1 MFTFVLETANT
12 LDTQKT
18 SNDIRE
24 SLQKLQEEID
34 YTLIAS
40 KIPQQY
46 RGLNNLSFL
55 KSIPWFCV
63 FDLFDQKSRT
73 DGLYYILNET
83 NDSARVS
90 AKNLGDFNDPTTDL
104 SKRVTTWI
112 LRDQLMHE
120 SDWTRYSKK
129 CLYKAL
135 STCYD
140 GSLARK
146 HWVFLCLSDECL
158 AETADVIDYLFTI
171 LGKDANKYITIISEK
186 KEIGEKIIKYLK
198 DSIRKDLKYPCSF
211 FGMPLDLLKT
221 NVREMLGPNNFH
233 DPKATTDLPHLGGLT
248 AVLNKRINS
257 LTHLE
262 VYCPKSS
269 LTPSVKEIK
278 EARDD
283 FYKGDA
289 IQQVNLF
296 HRHDIER
303 TLQDKLTRQ
312 IDSRLKKL
320 SSLYEQEYTGFV
332 ETVNLSYEPGSG
344 ATTLCRRI
352 LWDKRETYRCAVVKT
367 IETDITDY
375 QINELQKFSYETG
388 SSFIPPVLILVD
400 KFPEQNVFRLIDKLS
415 ERKTKCVLLNTIPI
429 TNVVMGSEDDNAEL
443 SQLDDVEIERVKKIL
458 VDVEDKDDEK
468 KRAAEE
474 RLKRERRFIWLG
486 LELFG
491 RQCVDIEDRLSNH
504 IQQFISYS
512 ITNRLQDAYE
522 MILYFCCFLDYY
534 SKGQFIYPHSCI
546 LDILDENYGLDNE
559 CTDQIV
565 YIHDKFGGLLLED
578 YSGTGCYRGWRPAH
592 FLVGEVIRKKMDLVT
607 TVKKFFTERKN
618 NDTYAKK
625 NLIKNIVHTCLQRD
639 SIYKNSPTSEDDPDL
654 TIEEDDF
661 GEKQK
666 YSTLLLDAMHHHT
679 SESEMTNALDIL
691 IAINVNV
698 ETDEQKAHSS
708 QQLARILAYEVG
720 VKKISHKDAS
730 LLSQLSLPC
739 IDQISTDS
747 SASGFEVAHQ
757 VINLAV
763 TLQPHYAPH
772 LVTKGTFFKTELQSK
787 LLETNRPD
795 FASRKLQDFVEEA
808 INITK
813 KGISLYNSALEKT
826 PHDDTYLYAMIGKIQ
841 IIIILLEIFKNLPC
855 FSVGGQ
861 RPDESFKLYMTF
873 GKHPEELN
881 STLSEDDL
889 KYFLS
894 LRTTPSQL
902 LDELFEATE
911 ERRKQLLKKH
921 KMQKIKNANRRGE
934 FLRKKFYDVTKLD
947 RTPLANNNRVSK
959 EDIVQ
964 DILYKH
970 EETSY
975 SGWKKLD
982 LETINQIY
990 EYSKQAIA
998 KETTNDKVMLIYAKA
1013 ALKQSNVVL
1022 DDLSEHVKN
1031 WCTKY
1036 PMSRWANLFN
1046 YMIKFPVPN
1055 GSLKANVPAVNHSIQ
1070 ICKSKARFP
1079 PNEYRKSSAEYF
1091 LGKGSGINAILPS
1104 HEFEDSSKKQEMKTA
1119 NGGRRRDVRDTQFW
1133 RSKDVY
1139 KKLERLCGQKVLG
1152 KKGVLDYTGVE
1163 IMFDNERYP
1172 KESRDDLW
1180 FCLGFTLNG
1189 PYAYDPVDE
1198 DTFNTIKQGFSE
1210 EKKMYSDAI
1219 NSRACSPK
1227 TSEKASKL
1235 ATPTTSTSPLPSNS
1249 TVRLPKRP
1257 GKEMTS
1263 RERNKDAWKTNENQR
1278 KQGFSEEDI
1287 VCSDATNS
1295 RVCSTKTSEKA
1306 SKSGAPTFS
1315 TSPLSSD
1322 FTISPK
1328 RPGKEVTSSARNKDS
1343 LETNENQRKQGFS
1356 EEDIVCSDATNSRV
1370 CSPKTS
1376 EKASKSDDFTISP
1389 KRPGKEMTSRARNKD
1404 TWKTN
1409 KKLTLRIHTP
1419 DGHQLSLEPQRIDPK
1434 GRVMHAAQVTGAPK
1448 SVICK
1453 IPSERCS
1460 SGKCAFA
1467 HPTMDDPI
1475 KQTVCIL
1482 CTKNNQDSC
1491 NKKIEHAEHIY
1502 DLGQFLNMSGEF
1514 WRERGAYYRLDKI

>member
-1 MFTFVLETANT
+1 
-12 LDTQKT
+12 
-18 SNDIRE
+18 
-24 SLQKLQEEID
+24 
-34 YTLIAS
+34 
-40 KIPQQY
+40 
-46 RGLNNLSFL
+46 
-55 KSIPWFCV
+55 
-63 FDLFDQKSRT
+63 
-73 DGLYYILNET
+73 
-83 NDSARVS
+83 
-90 AKNLGDFNDPTTDL
+90 
-104 SKRVTTWI
+104 
-112 LRDQLMHE
+112 
-120 SDWTRYSKK
+120 
-129 CLYKAL
+129 
-135 STCYD
+135 
-140 GSLARK
+140 
-146 HWVFLCLSDECL
+146 
-158 AETADVIDYLFTI
+158 
-171 LGKDANKYITIISEK
+171 
-186 KEIGEKIIKYLK
+186 
-198 DSIRKDLKYPCSF
+198 
-211 FGMPLDLLKT
+211 
-221 NVREMLGPNNFH
+221 
-233 DPKATTDLPHLGGLT
+233 
-248 AVLNKRINS
+248 
-257 LTHLE
+257 
-262 VYCPKSS
+262 
-269 LTPSVKEIK
+269 
-278 EARDD
+278 
-283 FYKGDA
+283 
-289 IQQVNLF
+289 
-296 HRHDIER
+296 
-303 TLQDKLTRQ
+303 
-312 IDSRLKKL
+312 
-320 SSLYEQEYTGFV
+320 
-332 ETVNLSYEPGSG
+332 
-344 ATTLCRRI
+344 
-352 LWDKRETYRCAVVKT
+352 VVKT

-1295 RVCSTKTSEKA
+1295 RVCS
-1306 SKSGAPTFS
+1306 
-1315 TSPLSSD
+1315 
-1322 FTISPK
+1322 
-1328 RPGKEVTSSARNKDS
+1328 
-1343 LETNENQRKQGFS
+1343 
-1356 EEDIVCSDATNSRV
+1356 
-1370 CSPKTS
+1370 PKTS

>member
-120 SDWTRYSKK
+120 SDWTRYSKN

-135 STCYD
+135 STCYE

-158 AETADVIDYLFTI
+158 AETADVIDLLFTI

-186 KEIGEKIIKYLK
+186 KEIGEKIIKHLK

-278 EARDD
+278 EARDN

-367 IETDITDY
+367 IETDTDY

-546 LDILDENYGLDNE
+546 LDILDENYGLDEE

-578 YSGTGCYRGWRPAH
+578 YSETGCYRGWRPAH

-661 GEKQK
+661 VEKQK

-757 VINLAV
+757 VIDLAV
-763 TLQPHYAPH
+763 TLQPTYAHH

-795 FASRKLQDFVEEA
+795 FASRNLQDFVEEV

-826 PHDDTYLYAMIGKIQ
+826 PHDDGYLYAMIGKIQ

-982 LETINQIY
+982 PETINQIY

-1031 WCTKY
+1031 WCMKY

-1070 ICKSKARFP
+1070 ICKSKTRFP

-1104 HEFEDSSKKQEMKTA
+1104 HEFEDSSRKQQMKTA

-1152 KKGVLDYTGVE
+1152 KRGVLDYKGVE

-1198 DTFNTIKQGFSE
+1198 DTFNTIKQGFLE
-1210 EKKMYSDAI
+1210 EQKMY
-1219 NSRACSPK
+1219 
-1227 TSEKASKL
+1227 
-1235 ATPTTSTSPLPSNS
+1235 
-1249 TVRLPKRP
+1249 
-1257 GKEMTS
+1257 
-1263 RERNKDAWKTNENQR
+1263 
-1278 KQGFSEEDI
+1278 
-1287 VCSDATNS
+1287 SDATNS
-1295 RVCSTKTSEKA
+1295 RVCPLKASEKA
-1306 SKSGAPTFS
+1306 SKFAIP
-1315 TSPLSSD
+1315 
-1322 FTISPK
+1322 TISIPPLPSNLTVLSPK
-1328 RPGKEVTSSARNKDS
+1328 SVRETKTHGKQTKSKVS
-1343 LETNENQRKQGFS
+1343 LKK
-1356 EEDIVCSDATNSRV
+1356 IYKVCSDATNSRV

-1376 EKASKSDDFTISP
+1376 EKASKSATPTFSTSPLSSDFTISP
-1389 KRPGKEMTSRARNKD
+1389 KMPGKEVTPSARNKD
-1404 TWKTN
+1404 AWKTN

-1434 GRVMHAAQVTGAPK
+1434 GRVMHAAQVTGAHK
-1448 SVICK
+1448 SIICE
-1453 IPSERCS
+1453 IPSEQCS
-1460 SGKCAFA
+1460 SGKCTFA

-1475 KQTVCIL
+1475 RQTVCMF

-1491 NKKIEHAEHIY
+1491 NKKNEHAEHIY
-1502 DLGQFLNMSGEF
+1502 DLGPFRHMSGEI
-1514 WRERGAYYRLDKI
+1514 WSQRRA